1 MTVLVTDPRLDE
13 GEREAL
19 AQALYLQLRDAHD
32 ALADVRR
39 PRASDLPQG
48 AKAAGATVLGAFVA
62 TVAAASLRH
71 FFATLQERLRT
82 REVTLQL
89 DLGGRTAQVTARS
102 AADFEAAL
110 AAAAEL
116 AAGGR

>member
-32 ALADVRR
+32 ALLDLRR
-39 PRASDLPQG
+39 PRESELPPG

-71 FFATLQERLRT
+71 FFEILEERLRAL
-82 REVTLQL
+82 EVSLQL
-89 DLGGRTAQVTARS
+89 DLGGRTVRVIARS